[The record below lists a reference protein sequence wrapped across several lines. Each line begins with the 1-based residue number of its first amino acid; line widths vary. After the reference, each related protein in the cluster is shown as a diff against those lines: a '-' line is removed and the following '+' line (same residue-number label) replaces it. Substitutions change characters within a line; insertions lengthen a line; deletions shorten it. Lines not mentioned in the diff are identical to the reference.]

1 MKNDWH
7 INNLPVF
14 YPLIDAVSFAF
25 QLKTDRNDFDY
36 HIIFFFTV
44 LKMSENTL
52 NKYKDGNALILRC
65 M

>member
-14 YPLIDAVSFAF
+14 YPLVDAVSFAF

-36 HIIFFFTV
+36 HIIFFHGFKNV
-44 LKMSENTL
+44 
-52 NKYKDGNALILRC
+52 
-65 M
+65 

>member
-1 MKNDWH
+1 MIDTLT
-7 INNLPVF
+7 IYQFF

-36 HIIFFFTV
+36 HIFFFTV